1 MLSLSE
7 EFELTTRE
15 QELLTTTAV
24 LGQIAG
30 ALGGGILANAIG
42 RKKSVVLIVA
52 GYAVFA
58 LLGATS
64 VSVPMLVVARLLL
77 GVTIGLSV
85 VVVPVYVAESAPA
98 AVRGSLVTA
107 YQLATLS
114 GIVVGYLVGYLLAG
128 SHGWRAMF
136 GLAAAPA
143 TLLLPL
149 LWRMPDTARW
159 YLLKG
164 RIADARSALR
174 RIQPEADIDAELA
187 DMAAAVDERGG
198 GIGEMVRRPYLRA
211 TLFVIALGFLVQ
223 ITGINAIIYYSPR
236 LFAAMG
242 FAGYFAMLALPA
254 MVQVAGLAAV
264 CASLF
269 LVDRLG
275 RRPILLSGTA
285 SHVARRCRADHRIRQ
300 RLRWWHGAGV
310 GVRRRAAVHHRV
322 QLRIR
327 LAGLGVRRGEL
338 PVPAAVDGI
347 EPDAHLDT
355 DGQRDRCRL
364 LAHHAACARR
374 RRRFRGLRHVR
385 RRRVRGRV
393 PLCAGDQGPQTR
405 GDPALLGERRPL
417 ARRAVTGGGRT
428 VTVLGADAVVI
439 DGRICRPGWVH
450 TADGRILSGGAG
462 APPMPADAEFPD
474 AIVVPGFV
482 DMHVHGGG
490 GASFADGNAAD
501 IARAAEFHLRHGTT
515 TTLASLVTAG
525 PAELLSAVGALA
537 EATRDGVV
545 AGIHLEG
552 PWLSPA
558 RCGAHDHT
566 RMRAPD
572 PAEIESVLAAADGAV
587 RMVTLAPELP
597 GSDAAIRR
605 FRDAEVVVAVGHTDA
620 TYTQTRHAID
630 LGATVG
636 THLFNAMP
644 PLDHRAPGPV
654 LALLCDPRVTV
665 EIIADGV
672 HVHPAV
678 VHAVIEAVGPDRVA
692 VVTDAIAAAGCGDGA
707 FRLGTM
713 PIEVESSVA
722 RVAGASTLAGS
733 TTTMDQLFRTV
744 AGLGSKSDSAG
755 DVALAA
761 AVQVTSA
768 TPARALGLTGVG
780 RLAAGYAA
788 NLVVLDRDL
797 RVTAVMVNDDWRV
810 G

>member
-1 MLSLSE
+1 MTRSGRRALLVGLTAASVGVLYGYDLSAIAGALLSLSE

-77 GVTIGLSV
+77 GVTIGLS

-275 RRPILLSGTA
+275 RRPILLSGIATMITA
-285 SHVARRCRADHRIRQ
+285 DAVLITVFANDSDGGTGLVLGFAGVLLFIIGFNFGFGSLVWVYAAESFPS
-300 RLRWWHGAGV
+300 RLRSMGSSLMLTSTLTANAIVAAFSLTMLRVLGGAGV
-310 GVRRRAAVHHRV
+310 FAVFGTFAVVAFVVVYRFAPETKGRK
-322 QLRIR
+322 LEEIR
-327 LAGLGVRRGEL
+327 HFWENGGRWPAERS
-338 PVPAAVDGI
+338 PAAD
-347 EPDAHLDT
+347 EP
-355 DGQRDRCRL
+355 
-364 LAHHAACARR
+364 
-374 RRRFRGLRHVR
+374 
-385 RRRVRGRV
+385 
-393 PLCAGDQGPQTR
+393 
-405 GDPALLGERRPL
+405 
-417 ARRAVTGGGRT
+417 
-428 VTVLGADAVVI
+428 
-439 DGRICRPGWVH
+439 
-450 TADGRILSGGAG
+450 
-462 APPMPADAEFPD
+462 
-474 AIVVPGFV
+474 
-482 DMHVHGGG
+482 
-490 GASFADGNAAD
+490 
-501 IARAAEFHLRHGTT
+501 
-515 TTLASLVTAG
+515 
-525 PAELLSAVGALA
+525 
-537 EATRDGVV
+537 
-545 AGIHLEG
+545 
-552 PWLSPA
+552 
-558 RCGAHDHT
+558 
-566 RMRAPD
+566 
-572 PAEIESVLAAADGAV
+572 
-587 RMVTLAPELP
+587 
-597 GSDAAIRR
+597 
-605 FRDAEVVVAVGHTDA
+605 
-620 TYTQTRHAID
+620 
-630 LGATVG
+630 
-636 THLFNAMP
+636 
-644 PLDHRAPGPV
+644 
-654 LALLCDPRVTV
+654 
-665 EIIADGV
+665 
-672 HVHPAV
+672 
-678 VHAVIEAVGPDRVA
+678 
-692 VVTDAIAAAGCGDGA
+692 
-707 FRLGTM
+707 
-713 PIEVESSVA
+713 
-722 RVAGASTLAGS
+722 
-733 TTTMDQLFRTV
+733 
-744 AGLGSKSDSAG
+744 
-755 DVALAA
+755 
-761 AVQVTSA
+761 
-768 TPARALGLTGVG
+768 
-780 RLAAGYAA
+780 
-788 NLVVLDRDL
+788 
-797 RVTAVMVNDDWRV
+797 
-810 G
+810 